1 MGEKRF
7 FFSFYWTYVCVKAIL
22 GFVCFSSS
30 SFYEPFPKVLYKEN
44 NAIAFYSSSKLDK
57 SKRFAALMRGLQ
69 ELEVQR

>member
-1 MGEKRF
+1 MGKKEKK
-7 FFSFYWTYVCVKAIL
+7 FSFDWTYVCVKAIL

-30 SFYEPFPKVLYKEN
+30 SFYEPFPKVFYKEN
-44 NAIAFYSSSKLDK
+44 NSIAFSSSSKLDK